1 MEKEK
6 IKKIK
11 QRETW
16 LKNNPYY
23 YENYRVVNKEKLKK
37 YNKDYRIKNPQ
48 KYCEYNKSYYEKQKN
63 KSNIERL
70 LFDKLEEQNK
80 YNSMLLEVEAVKEN
94 LKLIYDTK
102 TNKFNIPTVKI

>member
-11 QRETW
+11 QRQLW

-63 KSNIERL
+63 KSNLERL
-70 LFDKLEEQNK
+70 LFNKLEEQEK
-80 YNSMLLEVEAVKEN
+80 YNAMLLEIESVKEN